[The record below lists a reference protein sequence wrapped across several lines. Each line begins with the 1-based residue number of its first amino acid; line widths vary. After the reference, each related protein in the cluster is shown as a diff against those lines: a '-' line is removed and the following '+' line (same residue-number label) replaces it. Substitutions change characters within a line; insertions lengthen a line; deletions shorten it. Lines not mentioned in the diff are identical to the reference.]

1 MEEINRSLFLMF
13 NASAAPSAAALF
25 IAKFFATYVI
35 WIFPALLLAGW
46 LRGNKTVREWML
58 EAAVA
63 GLLGLLINQMIGLL
77 WQHPRPFMI
86 GLGHTLISHVA
97 DSSFPSDHLTLIWAL
112 AFSFMLHPALRASG
126 ALLALC
132 GIPVALARI
141 YLGVHF
147 PIDMVGAAMVA
158 AGSAWLCNRMSPHFI
173 SPLYNTAIILHRFL
187 LKPLIRLGW
196 IAD

>member
-1 MEEINRSLFLMF
+1 MF
-13 NASAAPSAAALF
+13 NASAAPSAPALF

-46 LRGNKTVREWML
+46 LRGNKIVREWML

-63 GLLGLLINQMIGLL
+63 GLLGLLINQLVGLL

-97 DSSFPSDHLTLIWAL
+97 DSSFPSDHLTLL
-112 AFSFMLHPALRASG
+112 LHPALRASG
-126 ALLALC
+126 ALLTLC

-147 PIDMVGAAMVA
+147 PIDMVGATMVA
-158 AGSAWLCNRMSPHFI
+158 AGSAWLCQRLSPYFI
-173 SPLYNTAIILHRFL
+173 TPLFNKAIILHRCL
-187 LKPLIRLGW
+187 LKPLIRRGW